1 MRIIEWNSQGAFRKK
16 HEKILSHNPD
26 ILIIPECESEENLK
40 FGKLTP
46 KPNDFIWYGDSANKG
61 IGIFSYSDFK
71 LEILTVFNPN
81 YRYIVPLRVSNPRGA
96 FILLAIWAMDNKE
109 FTETRYIGQI
119 WLAINFYKNLLN
131 LPIIITGDF
140 NSNKIWDSKERVGNH
155 TDMVNLLAKNKIN
168 SIYHSQEK
176 EEQGK
181 EENPTFHMYR
191 KKDKPYHIDYF
202 FASDHFF
209 KNELKLKLG
218 KFEEWNLLSD
228 HVPLILDLK
237 SPIEDFVFNETFS
250 SLIKKQLSQ
259 LNTETQNRFN
269 DLINDL
275 STKAK
280 SLNKLD
286 PFPDTIKERKLL
298 TQKINWLTQINNIIE
313 KINNVC

>member
-191 KKDKPYHIDYF
+191 KKDKPDSKKSMQICCFWMKSIAVAAFRSKRVKSKQYIDRKTEQGVS
-202 FASDHFF
+202 A
-209 KNELKLKLG
+209 G
-218 KFEEWNLLSD
+218 NLRVEVVEPD
-228 HVPLILDLK
+228 DVILVYLAK
-237 SPIEDFVFNETFS
+237 RIEQWDV
-250 SLIKKQLSQ
+250 
-259 LNTETQNRFN
+259 
-269 DLINDL
+269 
-275 STKAK
+275 
-280 SLNKLD
+280 
-286 PFPDTIKERKLL
+286 
-298 TQKINWLTQINNIIE
+298 
-313 KINNVC
+313 